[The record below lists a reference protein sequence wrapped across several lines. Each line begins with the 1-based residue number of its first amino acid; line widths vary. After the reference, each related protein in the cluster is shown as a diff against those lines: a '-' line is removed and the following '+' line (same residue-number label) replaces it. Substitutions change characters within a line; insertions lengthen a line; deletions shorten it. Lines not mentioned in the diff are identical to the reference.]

1 MTHVERMVLIV
12 KLKLKFQM
20 LRSGLC
26 GDSDAYIYIYI
37 YVSGTITV
45 AQLAAGRGN
54 NNIQV
59 LLETSAQFTDCIN
72 EINIMQ
78 MDNAKD
84 IDAFIPIIT

>member
-1 MTHVERMVLIV
+1 MMTHVERMVLIV

-26 GDSDAYIYIYI
+26 GDSDAYIYI

>member
-1 MTHVERMVLIV
+1 MVIVMHTH
-12 KLKLKFQM
+12 
-20 LRSGLC
+20 
-26 GDSDAYIYIYI
+26 IYI

>member
-1 MTHVERMVLIV
+1 MVIV
-12 KLKLKFQM
+12 M
-20 LRSGLC
+20 HT
-26 GDSDAYIYIYI
+26 YIYT

-59 LLETSAQFTDCIN
+59 LLETSVQFTDCIN